1 VSALAERIAAQSAVL
16 AERSI
21 AEMYQN
27 PFWQDRFGAGGRE
40 LVGKEVQIHLA
51 LLIRALVAADPGIM
65 TDHARSLQTQLASRG
80 MCSRHL
86 EDTFERLERALGDLV
101 ADSEPAREL
110 LRAARAALVY
120 ERGTARELQLLS
132 EPLAE
137 KTLDAISSQKPGWFS
152 AASSYVSLASFES
165 VTQAERARWKS
176 DVLELLSFLADA
188 LHADR
193 AELFCAYALS
203 AQDFFAR
210 RQAPV
215 GRVEETLLG
224 LLDCLPPPARSPKE
238 RSLPPAMASAPRAGS
253 LRPGSLRPGSLR
265 PPLSE
270 PPPPPVPLAMSAEL
284 AERARVVLG
293 SALERVRAG

>member
-1 VSALAERIAAQSAVL
+1 VSTLAERIGAQSAHL
-16 AERSI
+16 AERLLG
-21 AEMYQN
+21 EMYQN
-27 PFWQDRFGAGGRE
+27 PFWQDRFGAAGRE
-40 LVGKEVQIHLA
+40 LVGKEGELHLS
-51 LLIRALVAADPGIM
+51 LLSRALVAADTGIM
-65 TDHARSLQTQLASRG
+65 TDYARSLQTQLASRS

-86 EDTFERLERALGDLV
+86 EENFERLERGLAELV

-120 ERGTARELQLLS
+120 DRGPERELQLLS

-137 KTLDAISSQKPGWFS
+137 RTLDAISSQKPGWFS

-165 VTQAERARWKS
+165 ITQAERARWKS

-188 LHADR
+188 IHAGD
-193 AELFCAYALS
+193 AEPFCAYMLS

-210 RQAPV
+210 RQAPT
-215 GRVEETLLG
+215 GRVEETLLA
-224 LLDCLPPPARSPKE
+224 LIDCLPPDKRPPKE
-238 RSLPPAMASAPRAGS
+238 RSLPPAMASSPRTGS
-253 LRPGSLRPGSLR
+253 LRPPSLR

-284 AERARVVLG
+284 AERARAVLC
-293 SALERVRAG
+293 SALERVRAGQ